1 MALTIT
7 LSGNSSILTADYF
20 PSIELNKNFDYA
32 CGLVDF
38 QTYNS
43 IPNIDEINNVF
54 CIGTEI
60 IEFPIGAYEI
70 NHINRYICKTLQERQ
85 KDYAF
90 TLSVNNNTLQCEIS
104 ANVSI
109 YFDENNTIGGL
120 LGFSKRILKPNI
132 THKSDE
138 RVNINRVNAI
148 RIECNIIAGS
158 YVNNKPVHTIHEF
171 APTVPPG
178 YKIIEV
184 PRNVIY
190 LPVNVKQITSVT
202 LRLVDQDGDLIN
214 FRDEL
219 ITARL
224 HIKPNNVGF

>member
-20 PSIELNKNFDYA
+20 PPIELSKNLDYE

-43 IPNIDEINNVF
+43 IPNIDKTNNLF
-54 CIGTEI
+54 LIGDEVVQ
-60 IEFPIGAYEI
+60 FPTGAYEI
-70 NHINRYICKTLQERQ
+70 THINKYISQTLHENKR
-85 KDYAF
+85 DYNF
-90 TLSVNNNTLQCEIS
+90 SLSVNNNTLQCLMS
-104 ANVSI
+104 ANEPIFLNVENSI
-109 YFDENNTIGGL
+109 GSL
-120 LGFSKRILKPNI
+120 LGFSKRILMPKI
-132 THKSDE
+132 RHKSDE
-138 RVNINRVNAI
+138 RVNINKVNAI
-148 RIECNIIAGS
+148 RIECNIITGS

-190 LPVNVKQITSVT
+190 LPVNVKQITSIT
-202 LRLVDQDGDLIN
+202 LKIVDQDDNLIN

-224 HIKPNNVGF
+224 NLKPNNVSF

>member
-20 PSIELNKNFDYA
+20 PSIELNKNFDYV

-43 IPNIDEINNVF
+43 IPNIDESNNYF
-54 CIGTEI
+54 LIGEEAI
-60 IEFPIGAYEI
+60 KFPTGAYEI
-70 NHINRYICKTLQERQ
+70 HHINKYICDTLRESGRE
-85 KDYAF
+85 YNF

-104 ANVSI
+104 ANEAI
-109 YFDENNTIGGL
+109 YFNVKNTIGDL
-120 LGFSKRILKPNI
+120 LGFSKRMLKANI
-132 THKSDE
+132 KHKSDE
-138 RVNINRVNAI
+138 RVNINKVNAI
-148 RIECNIIAGS
+148 RIECNIISGS

-214 FRDEL
+214 FRDES